1 MRRCP
6 ADAIRVVLDDVYR
19 DYARLKFPNAATRL
33 DDVEELAGF
42 ALAYDSVGEFLR
54 EVTLEKPLAGEELV
68 VAGNEDEKVVL
79 SSVHQAKGLEW
90 DAVFVIGLSEGRF
103 PSARAMKD
111 RGTIVRLPATLPEL
125 PAAEAALVKMMDIA
139 AATDETGHREISIP
153 AEEEERR
160 LFHVAV
166 TRARRELYLTFPR
179 VDRDRGRFEVLMEAS
194 RFLREVDPE
203 LFEVWAIS

>member
-1 MRRCP
+1 
-6 ADAIRVVLDDVYR
+6 
-19 DYARLKFPNAATRL
+19 
-33 DDVEELAGF
+33 
-42 ALAYDSVGEFLR
+42 
-54 EVTLEKPLAGEELV
+54 
-68 VAGNEDEKVVL
+68 
-79 SSVHQAKGLEW
+79 
-90 DAVFVIGLSEGRF
+90 
-103 PSARAMKD
+103 MKD